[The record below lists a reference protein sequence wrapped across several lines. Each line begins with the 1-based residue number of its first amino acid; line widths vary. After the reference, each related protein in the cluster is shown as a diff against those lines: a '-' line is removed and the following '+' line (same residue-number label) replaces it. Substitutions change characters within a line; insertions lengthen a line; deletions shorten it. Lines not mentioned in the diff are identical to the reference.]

1 MIQNLIDRLGKDQWE
16 LIKGGSTAFI
26 VRILGIIL
34 LYVLTLYI
42 TNNFGAEIYG
52 EFTFFQLSLKI
63 LSILSIAGL
72 DAYLLRYISE
82 NPSKSNIQILNNQGS
97 VSVVIHSLILIALV
111 YFLGPYCYQYF
122 FSDSIFLTIL
132 VICLLPFA
140 IIKINAESFRALK
153 KSLIYSLYEY
163 GLIPLFTLIILFG
176 IHRSSIEVQQLPT
189 VAYTIALL
197 LIFLISLFQWQL
209 KNIGS
214 IVRKFKDHIADIPST
229 NKKSFPF
236 LIAGSI
242 LFIGQWTISFIL
254 KYFEG
259 NVALGNF
266 DAALKI
272 AYLLMIPLTAASV
285 IAAPIFSKRFSD
297 SKEEKLKSILK
308 FITNGVLLVTLP
320 LALILFFYST
330 ELMSLYGSEFTESG
344 NILKIIV
351 VGIFFNSITGP
362 IAVFLQ
368 MTENQSIVQNVFL
381 ISTLLNIVLAFF
393 LIPSYGIEGA
403 AWSNLIFQIFV
414 NGVLLYYVYKKFG
427 YLSFGV

>member
-1 MIQNLIDRLGKDQWE
+1 MVQKLIDRLGKDQWE
-16 LIKGGSTAFI
+16 LIKGGSTAFFI
-26 VRILGIIL
+26 RILGIIL
-34 LYVLTLYI
+34 LYILTLYI

-82 NPSKSNIQILNNQGS
+82 NPSNSNIQSLNNQGS
-97 VSVVIHSLILIALV
+97 VSVFIHSLMLIVLV
-111 YFLGPYCYQYF
+111 YFLGPICYEYF
-122 FSDSIFLTIL
+122 FSDPIFLTLIA
-132 VICLLPFA
+132 ICLLPFA
-140 IIKINAESFRALK
+140 LIKINAESFRALK
-153 KSLIYSLYEY
+153 KSLAYSLYEY
-163 GLIPLFTLIILFG
+163 GLIPLLTLAILIG
-176 IHRSSIEVQQLPT
+176 IHQSGMEVQQLPA
-189 VAYTIALL
+189 VSYTIALII
-197 LIFLISLFQWQL
+197 IFLVSLTQWQFKNL
-209 KNIGS
+209 RSIGKKIRSHIKNI
-214 IVRKFKDHIADIPST
+214 PTT

-297 SKEEKLKSILK
+297 SKDEKLKSILK
-308 FITNGVLLVTLP
+308 FITNGVLIFTFP
-320 LALILFFYST
+320 LALILFIFST

-351 VGIFFNSITGP
+351 VGIFFNAITGP
-362 IAVFLQ
+362 VAVFLQ
-368 MTENQSIVQNVFL
+368 MTENQSTVQNVFL
-381 ISTLLNIVLAFF
+381 ISTLLNIILALF

-414 NGVLLYYVYKKFG
+414 NGILLYYVYRKFG